1 MSTVSKHIVKSY
13 SNLFDGLDAIT
24 KLELIESLTKSIKR
38 NKDTKETA
46 FYKSFGAFSSND
58 ETETL
63 VKKIRSARKFR
74 KKDISF

>member
-13 SNLFDGLDAIT
+13 SNLFDGLDAVT
-24 KLELIESLTKSIKR
+24 KLELIESLTKSIRK

-46 FYKSFGAFSSND
+46 FYKSFGAFSAS
-58 ETETL
+58 EEAETL
-63 VKKIRSARKFR
+63 VDEIRSARKFR